1 MAFDYKIYMTAVER
15 FLLLTERI
23 ESVEAPEVEG
33 ALTDICRFLRIGRV
47 EASFYDMLSDGIGEE
62 EQIVQYSLRQG
73 EYDEANVITIKEVVG
88 EGDTIY
94 YRFYPK
100 NGETSWTGVE
110 LDKIAVLEKMLFRFN
125 QRVRLMHLSE
135 EMKLRD
141 HQIPVWNIT
150 YFVRLAE
157 RQIREQQI
165 GRYVACSFNMK
176 RFATVNRVLGRDN
189 GTKVMLTFVK
199 NLEDEL
205 TQEEC
210 VCRVGGDNFLALFYK
225 EKLDF
230 VMEYLQGMDIFY
242 DESESKKICVSAI
255 AGYYVIPD
263 NDAVRLPND
272 IMDKTASAL
281 KMARTAMKAPYVFYN
296 EALME
301 RIDRIKQVEANFQ
314 KALDEQEFM
323 VYYQPKVDLKEYR
336 LVGAESLCRW
346 MKDGRVLSPDNF
358 IPVLEQDN
366 AICEL
371 DFYVLEHVCKDMRRW
386 MEDGKEMVRVSVN
399 LSRRHLDDTDLLDH
413 IFSIIDAYRIPH
425 QYLEIELTETTTDV
439 EFKDLKRIVGG
450 LQMRGIRTSVDDFGV
465 GYSSLNLIEEMSWNV
480 LKVDKSF
487 LPQKEGGDARKF
499 VMFQH
504 IIALAQNLGLECIA
518 EGVENLEQVRIL
530 KENNCFLAQG
540 FYFDRPLPV
549 EEFEKRM
556 QMVGKA

>member
-1 MAFDYKIYMTAVER
+1 MAFDYKVYMESVER
-15 FLLLTERI
+15 FMMLTEQI
-23 ESVEAPEVEG
+23 ERVEAPEVND
-33 ALTDICRFLRIGRV
+33 ALADICRFLRIGRV

-62 EQIVQYSLRQG
+62 ERIVQYSLRQG
-73 EYDEANVITIKEVVG
+73 EYDEANVITIKEVFG
-88 EGDTIY
+88 EGDTVY

-100 NGETSWTGVE
+100 AGESAWSGIE
-110 LDKIAVLEKMLFRFN
+110 LDKIAVVEKMLFRFN
-125 QRVRLMHLSE
+125 QRVKFMHLAE

-141 HQIPVWNIT
+141 HQMPVLNIT
-150 YFVRLAE
+150 YFMRLAE
-157 RQIREQQI
+157 RQMKERQI
-165 GRYVACSFNMK
+165 GRYVACSFNMR
-176 RFATVNRVLGRDN
+176 RFSTVNRVLGRDN
-189 GTKVMLTFVK
+189 GTKVMLAFVK
-199 NLEDEL
+199 NLEDEFS
-205 TQEEC
+205 QEEC
-210 VCRVGGDNFLALFYK
+210 VCRVGGDSFLALFCK

-242 DESESKKICVSAI
+242 DEAENKKICVSAI

-263 NDAVRLPND
+263 NDAARLPND

-281 KMARTAMKAPYVFYN
+281 KMARTAKAPYVFYN

-314 KALDEQEFM
+314 KALDEQEFL

-336 LVGAESLCRW
+336 LVGAEALCRW
-346 MKDGRVLSPDNF
+346 MKDGKVLSPDNF

-386 MEDGKEMVRVSVN
+386 IEEGREMVRVSVN
-399 LSRRHLDDTDLLDH
+399 LSRRHLEDSDLLDH

-450 LQMRGIRTSVDDFGV
+450 LQTRGIRTSVDDFGV